1 MKRLFQSATVGSK
14 LVLLTLLTSSVA
26 LLLAAGIY
34 TVYEL
39 AVLRHE
45 LVEDVSVLADVVAGQ
60 GRRALLDGERSA
72 VEQTLDSL
80 RGGSGLVAVHVFAR
94 DGRSVAGFGRPDTER
109 VFRDGFGDEALST
122 IDGAHLVMTRP
133 IVAGG
138 ENLGVVLVESD
149 LGRVYRRLT
158 QNGLVGAL
166 VMLLSFAAALM
177 LSMRLRR
184 AIVAPI
190 QELNASARAA
200 SSAHLLDAPAAPSP
214 GGARD
219 DELGRLAVAF
229 EGLVGA
235 VRTRDT
241 ALEESE
247 RRYRAL
253 VENAGDAVFLI
264 DEAGVVVDVNRE
276 ACLLLGFAR
285 DELLG
290 RRVAELVEDGGERG
304 LPAEW
309 RAVTEDEPLTVRA
322 RHRRK
327 DGSAFAADVRLARY
341 REGGCTWLLALSRD
355 VSRQE
360 ETTRELDRAR
370 RAAESGDRVKT
381 RFLASINH
389 EIRTPMTSVLAM
401 TELLE
406 RSALGSEQRRYVQI
420 ARSSANSLLA
430 VIDDILEL
438 SWSDSGRLSL
448 DSLDFDVEALLD
460 DVIELFAQRAR
471 DKGIELTS
479 VVCAGVPRGLRGDA
493 RHLRQILINLLGN
506 AVKFTEHGEIEVQV
520 ALAAPQSDARPALR
534 FTVRDTG
541 MGIPQSLH
549 EDLFEPFVQ
558 IDGSST
564 RRHGGAGI
572 GLTISR
578 ALVELMDGQIG
589 VDSEP
594 HAGSTFWFEIALE
607 AVPRDRAS
615 PELLAGTRALLVDGN
630 GAVRRTVSAQLEQL
644 GMDVVV
650 VDNPERAVGLLERAA
665 DEERPFRVLIA
676 GLGAGEGEVGE
687 SRVRTLLEC
696 AGEPERGAPR
706 RVLFAPLGHACGGD
720 LPLRVDARLTKPA
733 RQSDLAGFL
742 DGVLR
747 GGDGAGGASGDER
760 RDDAGAAPAG
770 SGRGG
775 RVLVVDD
782 DAAIRTSMSLVLDVL
797 GYAVRAVENGRDAL
811 DALDQGRYDAV
822 LMDCQMPVMDGFDAA
837 RAIRHRE
844 AAGEHLPIIGMT
856 GYVQEGERERCL
868 EAGMDEHLAKPVSI
882 TMLESLLSRYVCAGG
897 TA

>member
-34 TVYEL
+34 TVYQL

-158 QNGLVGAL
+158 QNGVVGAL

-290 RRVAELVEDGGERG
+290 RRVAELVEDGGER
-304 LPAEW
+304 
-309 RAVTEDEPLTVRA
+309 LTVRA

-370 RAAESGDRVKT
+370 RAAESGDRAKT

-406 RSALGSEQRRYVQI
+406 RSALGPEQRRYVQI

-471 DKGIELTS
+471 DKGIELSS
-479 VVCAGVPRGLRGDA
+479 VVGDRG
-493 RHLRQILINLLGN
+493 
-506 AVKFTEHGEIEVQV
+506 
-520 ALAAPQSDARPALR
+520 
-534 FTVRDTG
+534 
-541 MGIPQSLH
+541 
-549 EDLFEPFVQ
+549 FEPLT
-558 IDGSST
+558 ST
-564 RRHGGAGI
+564 
-572 GLTISR
+572 
-578 ALVELMDGQIG
+578 M
-589 VDSEP
+589 
-594 HAGSTFWFEIALE
+594 STW
-607 AVPRDRAS
+607 RS
-615 PELLAGTRALLVDGN
+615 N
-630 GAVRRTVSAQLEQL
+630 QL
-644 GMDVVV
+644 
-650 VDNPERAVGLLERAA
+650 
-665 DEERPFRVLIA
+665 
-676 GLGAGEGEVGE
+676 
-687 SRVRTLLEC
+687 S
-696 AGEPERGAPR
+696 
-706 RVLFAPLGHACGGD
+706 
-720 LPLRVDARLTKPA
+720 
-733 RQSDLAGFL
+733 
-742 DGVLR
+742 
-747 GGDGAGGASGDER
+747 
-760 RDDAGAAPAG
+760 
-770 SGRGG
+770 
-775 RVLVVDD
+775 
-782 DAAIRTSMSLVLDVL
+782 
-797 GYAVRAVENGRDAL
+797 
-811 DALDQGRYDAV
+811 
-822 LMDCQMPVMDGFDAA
+822 
-837 RAIRHRE
+837 
-844 AAGEHLPIIGMT
+844 
-856 GYVQEGERERCL
+856 
-868 EAGMDEHLAKPVSI
+868 
-882 TMLESLLSRYVCAGG
+882 
-897 TA
+897 